1 MLLDRIYGDRIMN
14 TIDNLRQGKF
24 VGSLSNN
31 TVIGNKKPLHK
42 IIIEKLK
49 K

>member
-1 MLLDRIYGDRIMN
+1 MN
-14 TIDNLRQGKF
+14 TIDNLVQGKF

-31 TVIGNKKPLHK
+31 TVIGNKNPS
-42 IIIEKLK
+42 IK